1 MILISF
7 VLLIKLPLFKYL
19 SAKKIFQFVYILRK
33 IKPDYKELALY
44 FLDILIKDLS
54 FEED

>member
-1 MILISF
+1 M
-7 VLLIKLPLFKYL
+7 Y
-19 SAKKIFQFVYILRK
+19 IFCAK